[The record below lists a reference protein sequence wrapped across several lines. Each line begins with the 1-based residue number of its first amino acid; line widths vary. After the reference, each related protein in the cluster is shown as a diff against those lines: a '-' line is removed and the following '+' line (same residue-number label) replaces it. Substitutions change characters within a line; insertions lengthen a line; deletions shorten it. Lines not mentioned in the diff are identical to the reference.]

1 MIVCHIL
8 IISLFIIYAS
18 WFLDYLDSQ
27 NIPSNDVNDK
37 IQSEIK
43 RLSREAGISENEVKQ
58 KTLARKQLNLGN
70 SIMIKTTG
78 RFK

>member
-1 MIVCHIL
+1 MVSRVSKC
-8 IISLFIIYAS
+8 
-18 WFLDYLDSQ
+18 Q
-27 NIPSNDVNDK
+27 NIPSNDVNDM

-58 KTLARKQLNLGN
+58 KTFARKQLNLGN